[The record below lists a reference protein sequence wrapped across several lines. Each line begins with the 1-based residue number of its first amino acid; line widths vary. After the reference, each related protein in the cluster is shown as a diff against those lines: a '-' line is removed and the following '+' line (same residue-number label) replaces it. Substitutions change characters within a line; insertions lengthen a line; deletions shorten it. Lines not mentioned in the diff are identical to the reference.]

1 MKAFPARQHGAVL
14 VFALLVLVVGATLLG
29 GIAQLAVTQS
39 IAGQGEWEMAAK
51 RIRLEN
57 SRALARQFILTQM
70 WRGFGSVPP
79 AALSNSATGGSGGF
93 VITSAEPPFGYWLSL
108 QQDTDDRINPF
119 TLFERGGFQSAWI
132 SANLRSGSGDTAAD
146 DVSWG
151 FQVRTRSPITAGF
164 AFVNQRPV
172 DNSAADWLPARR
184 INMLA
189 ADYAVGFAAM
199 PRIPVSSVT
208 NSAAAN
214 SALTPADL
222 GGLLLPKAEAPFGDV
237 TRPPDPAASVSLAVL
252 GASNAG
258 VTIDLNDFDYDVTDT
273 PRFYEVPQRVDVVD
287 AGGTNY
293 ALAVTR
299 LVLRNAA
306 GGGAS
311 FKTNAVQI
319 VIPESQTAL
328 TNVLLDGS
336 NTRETYLYRRGS
348 AAPLL
353 NVTTGGG
360 NSTFRLGMTLDG
372 PANLNIS
379 GTFTLRGGIRSGS
392 AVTKLTGDFS
402 VIAESAPSWELDA
415 IADRMMW
422 LEDQRDR

>member
-1 MKAFPARQHGAVL
+1 MKTLPTRSQGAVL

-39 IAGQGEWEMAAK
+39 IAGQGEWDMAAR

-57 SRALARQFILTQM
+57 SRALARQYILTQM
-70 WRGFGSVPP
+70 WRGFGSVST
-79 AALSNSATGGSGGF
+79 AALSNSVTGGNGGF
-93 VITSAEPPFGYWLSL
+93 AITNVEPPFGYWLSL
-108 QQDTDDRINPF
+108 QQDSDDRINPF
-119 TLFERGGFQSAWI
+119 TLFERGGFQSAWV
-132 SANLRSGSGDTAAD
+132 SANLRSGSGDTTAD
-146 DVSWG
+146 DVPWG
-151 FQVRTRSPITAGF
+151 FQVRTRSPIAAGF
-164 AFVNQRPV
+164 AFVNQRPA

-189 ADYAVGFAAM
+189 ADYAVGFPNI

-208 NSAAAN
+208 NSAATN
-214 SALTPADL
+214 SALTMADL

-237 TRPPDPAASVSLAVL
+237 TRPPDPADSVVLTAIDASS
-252 GASNAG
+252 AS

-273 PRFYEVPQRVDVVD
+273 PRFYEVPQSVDIVD

-299 LVLRNAA
+299 LVLRNDA
-306 GGGAS
+306 GAGAS

-319 VIPESQTAL
+319 VIPASQTTL
-328 TNVLLDGS
+328 TNVVLDGS
-336 NTRETYLYRRGS
+336 NMRETYLYRQG
-348 AAPLL
+348 APAPLL
-353 NVTTGGG
+353 SVTTGGG
-360 NSTFRLGMTLDG
+360 NATFRIGMTVDG

-392 AVTKLTGDFS
+392 AVTKLTGDFA
-402 VIAESAPSWELDA
+402 VVAENAPTWEFDA

-422 LEDQRDR
+422 LEDQRER